1 MKAIVWYETIAT
13 FLGSLVSALC
23 MWLWYRAE
31 GGNEAFYG
39 AISASVIAAL
49 AGLGMIVEYFF
60 TKVDGT
66 KEKPGSKEAIAKDV
80 AGLLGAPSVGSTTI
94 SHGSVGGIQREV
106 CQPGV
111 LAAAMAAKIVE
122 EGMPSAEAIAR
133 YLIANIDTL
142 DCNDVYT
149 GLDGKIR
156 NGIRDI
162 VIYNE
167 DPDAVIDNIIKSF
180 PVGGRPR
187 KATTIRHVT
196 IGRRA
201 FFKLRV
207 DSFIRQLELV
217 VSELVG
223 FQEQALPAP
232 SPSADRETPNEPVS
246 S

>member
-1 MKAIVWYETIAT
+1 MLRRVTTVIEVAT
-13 FLGSLVSALC
+13 FIAFVASAVRWAWTQNGWFEPYTAICGVVFVGLELSRRYFARDGSGQ
-23 MWLWYRAE
+23 RASHPKDTSDS
-31 GGNEAFYG
+31 
-39 AISASVIAAL
+39 IR
-49 AGLGMIVEYFF
+49 
-60 TKVDGT
+60 
-66 KEKPGSKEAIAKDV
+66 DV
-80 AGLLGAPSVGSTTI
+80 A
-94 SHGSVGGIQREV
+94 
-106 CQPGV
+106 QPGV

-122 EGMPSAEAIAR
+122 EGMPSAEAIAK
-133 YLIANIDTL
+133 YLIEHVDTF
-142 DCNDVYT
+142 DGDNVYE
-149 GLDGKIR
+149 GLEGKVR

-162 VIYNE
+162 VVYNE
-167 DPDAVIDNIIKSF
+167 DPDTVIDNILKSF
-180 PVGGRPR
+180 PVGKRPR

-201 FFKLRV
+201 FKLRV